1 MITIRSLDGPA
12 DAAVTRLLFAEYAAS
27 LDVDLGFQDFE
38 TELAS
43 LPGAY
48 VSPAGALLL
57 AEQERQVVGC
67 VALRPLEPPLV
78 AELKRLYVR
87 PAGRG
92 QGAGAALTNA
102 ILAWAREAGYERVR
116 LDTLPSMGQAQAL
129 YRQLGFREIPAY
141 RHNPVPGSMFMELDL
156 RDWQDLR
163 GSGAG
168 ATRGLT

>member
-38 TELAS
+38 AELAS

-87 PAGRG
+87 PTC
-92 QGAGAALTNA
+92 LLYTS
-102 ILAWAREAGYERVR
+102 
-116 LDTLPSMGQAQAL
+116 PS
-129 YRQLGFREIPAY
+129 P
-141 RHNPVPGSMFMELDL
+141 
-156 RDWQDLR
+156 RD
-163 GSGAG
+163 S
-168 ATRGLT
+168 